1 MAGSPE
7 TAEASAENHPAFP
20 PGQSETLRRMA
31 SARNYNEWLLDRAR
45 PYVGRR
51 VLDVGAGIG
60 TFTALLADE
69 GKSVVAAEPDPAF
82 VPFLRTRFDG
92 RPNVTVIE
100 RDALALAAD
109 SFEPVDSVLCFNV
122 LEHIRDDAGAL
133 RALRAHLV
141 PGGHLLLLVPAH
153 PALFGS
159 IDRTVG
165 HERRYD
171 KQRLRRLLGEVGFRL
186 RTLRH
191 VNPIGAVGWLFAS
204 RVARSEDVP
213 TRSLAV
219 YDRVVPVLRLLDRMP
234 LPFGLSLWA
243 VAQRA

>member
-1 MAGSPE
+1 MADDAAALAGDRDAALPPGPNETLLRMAG
-7 TAEASAENHPAFP
+7 
-20 PGQSETLRRMA
+20 
-31 SARNYNEWLLDRAR
+31 ARNYNEWLLRRAR
-45 PYVGRR
+45 PFLGQR

-60 TFTALLADE
+60 TFTALLAAE

-82 VPFLRTRFDG
+82 VPLLRSRFAD
-92 RPNVTVIE
+92 RDNVAVIE
-100 RDALALAAD
+100 HGALALSAE
-109 SFEPVDSVLCFNV
+109 SFEPVDSVVCFNV
-122 LEHIRDDAGAL
+122 LEHIPDDAAAL

-153 PALFGS
+153 PVLFGS

-165 HERRYD
+165 HERRYV
-171 KQRLRRLLGEVGFRL
+171 KRGLARRLGEAGLRV
-186 RTLRH
+186 RTLAH
-191 VNPIGAVGWLFAS
+191 VNPVGALGWLFAA
-204 RVARSEDVP
+204 RVARSQDVP